1 MRRWCRVSAAAI
13 GLVGLLFSTGTA
25 LAQDGQGDKIA
36 PWASDFLLWFA
47 GMIDDIL
54 SLWVANG
61 TLTDP
66 RGEGVAT
73 WLAER
78 FVFLADY
85 FSIVFEQLN
94 LFVM

>member
-1 MRRWCRVSAAAI
+1 LHSILAAAI
-13 GLVGLLFSTGTA
+13 GLGIFLSASGSA
-25 LAQDGQGDKIA
+25 LAQDGQGDRIA

-47 GMIDDIL
+47 DMINDIL
-54 SLWVANG
+54 SLWVSNG

-66 RGEGVAT
+66 RGVGVAT

-85 FSIVFEQLN
+85 FGVVFEQLN
-94 LFVM
+94 MFVM